1 MSRSLNKVMLIGNLT
16 RDPQV
21 RFTPNGQAVANF
33 GLATSRTW
41 MPKDGGEKQE
51 KPTFHNIVAWGK
63 LAEICQKYAHKGD
76 KMYVEGRIESR
87 DWKDK
92 EDKPRTTVE
101 IVAENLMFL
110 GGRGGGERSVE
121 PAPSTTNEVSAPAD
135 FAPTDDV
142 VSDVKD
148 ISDDIPF

>member
-1 MSRSLNKVMLIGNLT
+1 
-16 RDPQV
+16 
-21 RFTPNGQAVANF
+21 
-33 GLATSRTW
+33 